1 MPGGPPSFHQEMQVE
16 IYSDV
21 VCPWCYIGK
30 RRFEEALS
38 RFEGRD
44 DVTVVFKPFQL
55 DPNAPNVPTP
65 VLDAYARKFG
75 GPEEAARIMERVTS
89 AAAPEGLDFHLEIA
103 QRANT
108 FDAHRLIAFA
118 DRHGRQVAMKERLL
132 QAYFIEG
139 RHVGDHEQLAELA
152 ADVGLDRDDVA
163 AFLASDDGVAELRAD
178 LLESLERGVS
188 AVPTFVFEG
197 RWAVPGAQDADT
209 MLRVLETVAEKL
221 SAAPS

>member
-1 MPGGPPSFHQEMQVE
+1 MPGGPPSFHREMQVE

-89 AAAPEGLDFHLEIA
+89 AAAPEGRSRRSRASGIRTGRARWYRRWCGWTSCARSIA
-103 QRANT
+103 
-108 FDAHRLIAFA
+108 
-118 DRHGRQVAMKERLL
+118 
-132 QAYFIEG
+132 
-139 RHVGDHEQLAELA
+139 
-152 ADVGLDRDDVA
+152 
-163 AFLASDDGVAELRAD
+163 
-178 LLESLERGVS
+178 
-188 AVPTFVFEG
+188 P
-197 RWAVPGAQDADT
+197 
-209 MLRVLETVAEKL
+209 
-221 SAAPS
+221 